1 MKIPQA
7 ENQYIEFK
15 SEKVSAKT
23 LAEEI
28 VAFAN
33 AEGGDIWIGVEDDL
47 RITGISRSYE
57 EDIMNICRSA
67 VIPPL
72 QPAYEEVDSEIEG
85 IKIARI
91 SIPKGVDRPYY
102 TSKNQY
108 YIRVGSTKRIVSREE
123 LIRLFQASGL
133 FHYDRV
139 EIDGTGGSNID
150 FSAITDYFSNYQI
163 SFAIESDDEKIR
175 LLTASDVLGP
185 NGKATLGGILVFG
198 ISPEKILPQAGIA
211 FAHFSGNTID
221 AELLD
226 KKNFGGSLPRQVDN
240 ALSAIKANR
249 PVASTIE
256 GTKRVESPHYP
267 DKVFRELLVNATVHR
282 NYSIIGSQIRIFMF
296 SDRIEFI
303 SPGRLPNTVSIEKLS
318 VGTSFAR
325 NPLLVRL
332 MENLGYM
339 DKLGRGLP
347 MVCQETKKLNQ
358 EVIFEDSGEA
368 FRVTL
373 PWP

>member
-1 MKIPQA
+1 MKIPQS

-15 SEKVSAKT
+15 SEKVTAKN

-33 AEGGDIWIGVEDDL
+33 AEGGEIWIGVEDDL
-47 RITGISRSYE
+47 QITGISRSYE
-57 EDIMNICRSA
+57 EDIMNICRGA

-72 QPAYEEVDSEIEG
+72 QPTYEEVDSEIKG

-108 YIRVGSTKRIVSREE
+108 YIRVGSTKRIASREE

-139 EIDGTGGSNID
+139 EIDGTSVSHLD

-163 SFAIESDDEKIR
+163 SFATESDDEKIR

-185 NGKATLGGILVFG
+185 NGKSTLGGILVFG
-198 ISPEKILPQAGIA
+198 ISPEKILPQSGIA
-211 FAHFSGNTID
+211 FAHFSGNHLD

-240 ALSAIKANR
+240 ALAAIKANR
-249 PVASTIE
+249 PVPSTIQ
-256 GTKRVESPHYP
+256 GSKRVESPHYP

-282 NYSIIGSQIRIFMF
+282 NYSVVGSQIRVFMF
-296 SDRIEFI
+296 NDRIEFI
-303 SPGRLPNTVSIEKLS
+303 SPGRLPNTVSIEKLP
-318 VGTSFAR
+318 VGTSFSR

-347 MVCQETKKLNQ
+347 MVCQEAKKLNTD
-358 EVIFEDSGEA
+358 VIFEDSGET